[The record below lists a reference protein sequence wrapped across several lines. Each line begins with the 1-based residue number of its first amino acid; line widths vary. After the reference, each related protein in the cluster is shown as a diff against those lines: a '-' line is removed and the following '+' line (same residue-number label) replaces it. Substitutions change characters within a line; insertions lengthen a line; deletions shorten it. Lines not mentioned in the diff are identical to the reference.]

1 MKVLLAQG
9 ELVAARHEEATAL
22 GGADLVRPGLLLREC
37 GILAFQKLE
46 VGSGGAL
53 DGVVFGRAR
62 GGSLLAHEHSAE
74 IAPVALERGRDV
86 VLRAGEGDAASSAP
100 SASAS
105 FEPDEASSDEMS
117 LSLSSAS
124 APSDSDARVTTTR
137 AGARRGVGMTWL
149 DGELRAGAREP
160 PGRAARLV
168 VGATPTSARVHA
180 DAPVEPWLVR

>member
-1 MKVLLAQG
+1 MVEDEDHRLVKVLLAQG

-86 VLRAGEGDAASSAP
+86 VLRAGEERCGI
-100 SASAS
+100 
-105 FEPDEASSDEMS
+105 
-117 LSLSSAS
+117 L
-124 APSDSDARVTTTR
+124 
-137 AGARRGVGMTWL
+137 GAVRLGI
-149 DGELRAGAREP
+149 LRAG
-160 PGRAARLV
+160 
-168 VGATPTSARVHA
+168 
-180 DAPVEPWLVR
+180 